1 MRKARFIQLM
11 LATAIGFLF
20 SNPST
25 AESSKDYAIMARAS
39 WSAFECS
46 SLASKSKNFKEQ
58 ERLFLHGYDQGQK
71 FIAAVKSEKVKREY
85 LSTEAPLMMLLLLQG
100 PTADFMLGRIFEAAQ
115 KSALE
120 DVYKTGQNFNS
131 DEMQESLAKNKFWK
145 LNCQLIGKHK

>member
-11 LATAIGFLF
+11 LTAAIGFLF

-25 AESSKDYAIMARAS
+25 AENSKDYAIMARAS

-46 SLASKSKNFKEQ
+46 SLASKNKNFKEQ

-71 FIAAVKSEKVKREY
+71 IIAAVKSEKVKRED
-85 LSTEAPLMMLLLLQG
+85 LSTEAPLMMLLLQG

-120 DVYKTGQNFNS
+120 DVYKTDQNFNS

-145 LNCQLIGKHK
+145 LDCQLIGKHK